1 MSLWRPRLGDEE
13 FDHAMML
20 AWFANAIMAG
30 FDEANRRAQR
40 ALDAEREK
48 VAKLEKIQAIDLKN
62 NNEYREQLATLQ
74 TQLADRD
81 AMILQMGKQ
90 AARLAKDGIAAKA
103 QLRQVE
109 GDAETYRKMHAV
121 CTMNLALANNDL
133 TTLRQLVEVHTKQLT
148 ELTIIPIGCSR
159 EQEFRWTQSIKDLRA
174 TMYTTS
180 TTKGERM
187 EHEELVRRIAKSGQE
202 IKDSLSAKDLDL
214 WHHATGCATEAGEL
228 LDAAKKVA
236 IYNKPV
242 DRENVIEELGDLEFY
257 MQGIRANLDITR
269 EECLAHNIA
278 KLTKRYPKGTFDNA
292 DAVARAD
299 KHGEQDH

>member
-1 MSLWRPRLGDEE
+1 MLGGGKDIRPRSGRMG
-13 FDHAMML
+13 HGIHGTGMAMVGKIRRNSPFIAPRL
-20 AWFANAIMAG
+20 KRQDRLFSKGLSDPPHGGTIM
-30 FDEANRRAQR
+30 
-40 ALDAEREK
+40 
-48 VAKLEKIQAIDLKN
+48 
-62 NNEYREQLATLQ
+62 
-74 TQLADRD
+74 
-81 AMILQMGKQ
+81 
-90 AARLAKDGIAAKA
+90 
-103 QLRQVE
+103 
-109 GDAETYRKMHAV
+109 
-121 CTMNLALANNDL
+121 
-133 TTLRQLVEVHTKQLT
+133 
-148 ELTIIPIGCSR
+148 S
-159 EQEFRWTQSIKDLRA
+159 EQEQ
-174 TMYTTS
+174 
-180 TTKGERM
+180 M

-257 MQGIRANLDITR
+257 MQGIRANLGITR